1 MTVPFAELNLLPSL
15 VATLTAT
22 DKHVPTEIQAAAI
35 PELLSGRS
43 VVGIAETGSGKT
55 LAYGLPALQ
64 LCKNLEVEGSPVE
77 VEGQPRAVILVP
89 TRELGEQVTRVLKT
103 LTHETRVRVR
113 SALGGTTAE
122 IARRNVSGN
131 FEILVATPG
140 RLLKQL
146 DARLIRL
153 SDVRLLVLDEVDQ
166 MLDMG
171 FLPDVTRIVAGCPSK
186 RQLALFSATVATKVE
201 GLIKELFGPSP
212 KIIRTRGSHHEVAT
226 LRTVNRT
233 VLNGDR
239 LTPLLAALSEE
250 SVGGT
255 LLFVNTRE
263 QCDHVAGQLVDSG
276 HRISVYRGEMD
287 KVERRANLE
296 AFRKGETGLL
306 ITTDLGSRGL
316 DLPLVGRVINVHL
329 CTERKNYLHRVGRT
343 ARAGRAGL
351 VINLVTER
359 DQPLLDRL
367 AGVGNGVDKPDHKP
381 GKPGKPKPQGKPR
394 EKPGK
399 AAADNERKGD
409 RRGDRKT
416 APKVKDP
423 RRW

>member
-1 MTVPFAELNLLPSL
+1 MTATFAELNLLPSL
-15 VATLTAT
+15 VASLTAMDRHT
-22 DKHVPTEIQAAAI
+22 PTEIQAAAI

-55 LAYGLPALQ
+55 LAYGLPTLQ
-64 LCKNLEVEGSPVE
+64 ICKTLETEGAPVE
-77 VEGQPRAVILVP
+77 AEGQPRAVILVP
-89 TRELGEQVTRVLKT
+89 TRELGEQVTRVLKA
-103 LTHETRVRVR
+103 LSHETRVRVR

-122 IARRNVSGN
+122 IARRNVAGA

-171 FLPDVTRIVAGCPSK
+171 FLPDVQRVVAGCPSR
-186 RQLALFSATVATKVE
+186 RQLALFSATVASRVE
-201 GLIKELFGPSP
+201 GLIKALFGPSP
-212 KIIRTRGSHHEVAT
+212 KIIRTRGSHREVAT
-226 LRTVNRT
+226 LKTVNRT

-239 LTPLLAALSEE
+239 LTPLLAALAEE

-263 QCDHVAGQLVDSG
+263 QCDQVAGLLMDAG
-276 HRISVYRGEMD
+276 HRVSVYRGEMD
-287 KVERRANLE
+287 KIERRANLE
-296 AFRKGETGLL
+296 AFRKGETALL

-343 ARAGRAGL
+343 ARAGRAGV

-359 DQPLLDRL
+359 DRALMERL
-367 AGVGNGVDKPDHKP
+367 AGGGAKDTPDLKP
-381 GKPGKPKPQGKPR
+381 GKPGKPKPLGKPR
-394 EKPGK
+394 VKPGQAAGEK
-399 AAADNERKGD
+399 ARKGD
-409 RRGDRKT
+409 RRGEQKT
-416 APKVKDP
+416 APKAKDP